1 MINNMVHSTAN
12 YSREAF
18 KLVNNNFI
26 IVVILFT
33 KLVLITNNKEIVVY
47 TKTVDGVEGRL

>member
-1 MINNMVHSTAN
+1 MVHSTAN